1 MTEQILNT
9 ERSQEHSVP
18 NKLPLLALRDVVV
31 YPHMQI
37 ALFVGREKSIKAVDV
52 ARSSDNL
59 VFVVAQK
66 DSLTE
71 DIDQN
76 NLYQYGTV
84 AKIVQV
90 VNHEND
96 ENCIKVLIEGL
107 HRAKLDQIIDHEEYF
122 TSEHTLSPMHVPFD
136 KVAQE
141 QQLQELKALFTQY
154 AEAKLRNARELVA
167 AANKI
172 EDILQLLFFVATRVP
187 LNIDVKQNFLEKD
200 DFESH
205 LNALMTYLLQQ
216 SEEQQI
222 EQNLHDNVKRQMEK
236 NQREYFLNEKM
247 KVIQRELSDMNGGS
261 EDEVAEL
268 EKRLVEADLP
278 EHVRKKAEAEFRKLK
293 AMQPAS
299 SEAAV
304 VRNYLDVILDTP
316 WNKASKVSINLPKA
330 QEILDA
336 DHYGLDEVKERIV
349 EYLAVQSRV
358 KKLRGPILC
367 LVGPPGVGKTSLGAS
382 IAKATGREFI
392 RMALGG
398 VRDEAEIRGHR
409 RTYIGAMPGKIV
421 QSLSKVGVKNPLFLL
436 DEIDKMAQDY
446 RGDPASALL
455 EVLDPSQNNKFN
467 DHYLDLDLD
476 LSEVM
481 FICTANSMNIPE
493 ALLDRMEV
501 IRLPGYTEDEKVNI
515 ASRYLVP
522 KAIKDNGL
530 RTKELTVHEEAIRDI
545 VQRYTR
551 EAGVRSLEREVSKIA
566 RKVVKEA
573 VSKKAKNLHIDVNS
587 ENLPEYL
594 GAHKFDYGVAED
606 EAQIG
611 RVNGLAW
618 TSVGGELLTI
628 EVATMKGKGNFI
640 TTGSLGDVM
649 QESIKAAMTVVRTRA
664 DALGIEPSIFAET
677 DVHVHLPEGATPKD
691 GPSAGLALTTALVSA
706 FTGIPIRADIAMT
719 GETTLRGQALRIGGL
734 KEKLLAAH
742 RGGIKLVF
750 IPHDNIRD
758 LSEIPDNVKE
768 GLEINAVKSIDDIL
782 PLALVERPKPLVK
795 APIVKPVEENKSAR
809 H

>member
-1 MTEQILNT
+1 MTDIIMNEENLELQT
-9 ERSQEHSVP
+9 PSV
-18 NKLPLLALRDVVV
+18 LPLLALRDVVV

-52 ARSSDNL
+52 ARNSDNL
-59 VFVVAQK
+59 VFVVAQQ

-71 DIDQN
+71 EIDHD

-96 ENCIKVLIEGL
+96 ENCIKVLIEGIY
-107 HRAKLDQIIDHEEYF
+107 RSKLVNIYDQNDYLEA
-122 TSEHTLSPMHVPFD
+122 EHSLSPMTIRMES
-136 KVAQE
+136 AT
-141 QQLQELKALFTQY
+141 QQTRLEELRGLFSQY
-154 AEAKLRNARELVA
+154 AEAKLRNARELIN

-172 EDILQLLFFVATRVP
+172 DDLLQLMFFVATRVP
-187 LNIDVKQNFLEKD
+187 LNIEVKQKFLEHD
-200 DFESH
+200 EFEAH
-205 LNALMTYLLQQ
+205 LQELMTYLLQQ

-247 KVIQRELSDMNGGS
+247 KVIQRELSDMNGGA
-261 EDEVAEL
+261 EDDIAEI
-268 EKRLVEADLP
+268 EKRLAEADLP
-278 EHVRKKAEAEFRKLK
+278 EHVRKKAEGEFRKLK

-304 VRNYLDVILDTP
+304 VRNYIETILDTP
-316 WNKASKVSINLPKA
+316 WNKASKVSINLAKA
-330 QEILDA
+330 QDILDA

-358 KKLRGPILC
+358 KKLRGPVLC
-367 LVGPPGVGKTSLGAS
+367 LVGPPGVGKTSLGES
-382 IAKATGREFI
+382 VAKATGREFV

-436 DEIDKMAQDY
+436 DEIDKMAQDH

-455 EVLDPSQNNKFN
+455 EVLDPSQNHKFN

-501 IRLPGYTEDEKVNI
+501 IRLPGYTEEEKINI
-515 ASRYLVP
+515 AERYLVP
-522 KAIKDNGL
+522 KAIKNNGL
-530 RTKELTVHEEAIRDI
+530 RAKELSVHEEAIRDI

-573 VSKKAKNLHIDVNS
+573 VSKKAKNLQIEVNS
-587 ENLPEYL
+587 TNLPDYL
-594 GAHKFDYGVAED
+594 GPHKFDFGMAEE
-606 EAQIG
+606 EAQVG

-628 EVATMKGKGNFI
+628 EVAAMKGKGKFV

-649 QESIKAAMTVVRTRA
+649 KESITAAMTVVRTRA
-664 DALGIEPSIFAET
+664 DALGIDSTRFEET
-677 DVHVHLPEGATPKD
+677 DIHVHLPEGATPKD

-706 FTGIPIRADIAMT
+706 FTGIAIRPDIAMT
-719 GETTLRGQALRIGGL
+719 GETSLSGRAMRIGGL

-742 RGGIKLVF
+742 RGGVKMVF
-750 IPHDNIRD
+750 IPQENARD
-758 LSEIPDNVKE
+758 LVEIPDNVKE
-768 GLEINAVKSIDDIL
+768 GLDIKVVKSIDEIL
-782 PLALVERPKPLVK
+782 PLALTSMPKPLVK
-795 APIVKPVEENKSAR
+795 TPIVKAVDESKSAR

>member
-1 MTEQILNT
+1 MSEEIIHEKNL
-9 ERSQEHSVP
+9 ELDVPSV
-18 NKLPLLALRDVVV
+18 LPLLALRDVVV

-52 ARSSDNL
+52 ARNSDNL

-71 DIDQN
+71 EIDHD
-76 NLYQYGTV
+76 NLYRYGTV
-84 AKIVQV
+84 ARIVQV

-96 ENCIKVLIEGL
+96 ENCIKVLIEGIS
-107 HRAKLDQIIDHEEYF
+107 RSKLERIVDEGSYL
-122 TSEHTLSPMHVPFD
+122 TAEHQASPMTV
-136 KVAQE
+136 
-141 QQLQELKALFTQY
+141 QLDAETQTTRIQELRTLFAQY
-154 AEAKLRNARELVA
+154 AEAKLRNARELIA

-172 EDILQLLFFVATRVP
+172 EDIQQLLFFVATRAP
-187 LNIDVKQNFLEKD
+187 LNIEIKQKFLEHD
-200 DFESH
+200 TFAEH
-205 LNALMTYLLQQ
+205 LQELMTYLLQQ

-222 EQNLHDNVKRQMEK
+222 EQTLHDSVKRQMEK

-247 KVIQRELSDMNGGS
+247 KVIQRELSDMNGGA
-261 EDEVAEL
+261 EDDVAEI
-268 EKRLVEADLP
+268 EKRLAEADLP

-304 VRNYLDVILDTP
+304 VRNYLEVILDTP
-316 WNKASKVSINLPKA
+316 WNTASKVSINLKKA
-330 QEILDA
+330 QDILDA
-336 DHYGLDEVKERIV
+336 DHYGLEEVKQRIV

-367 LVGPPGVGKTSLGAS
+367 LVGPPGVGKTSLGES
-382 IAKATGREFI
+382 IAKATGREFV

-421 QSLSKVGVKNPLFLL
+421 QSLTKVGVKNPLFLL

-515 ASRYLVP
+515 ADRYLVP
-522 KAIKDNGL
+522 KAIKNNGL
-530 RTKELTVHEEAIRDI
+530 RAKELSVHESAIRDI
-545 VQRYTR
+545 VRRYTR
-551 EAGVRSLEREVSKIA
+551 EAGVRSLEREISKIA

-573 VSKKAKNLHIDVNS
+573 VSKKAKNLEIDVT
-587 ENLPEYL
+587 EQNLPDYL
-594 GAHKFDYGVAED
+594 GVHKFDYGMAED
-606 EAQIG
+606 QAQIG

-628 EVATMKGKGNFI
+628 EVATMKGKGTFI

-649 QESIKAAMTVVRTRA
+649 QESIKAAMTLVRTRA
-664 DALGIEPSIFAET
+664 DELGIETERFAET

-691 GPSAGLALTTALVSA
+691 GPSAGLALATALVSA
-706 FTGIPIRADIAMT
+706 FTGIAIRPDIAMT
-719 GETTLRGQALRIGGL
+719 GETSLSGRAMRIGGL

-750 IPHDNIRD
+750 IPQENVRD
-758 LSEIPDNVKE
+758 LAEIPENVKE
-768 GLEINAVKSIDDIL
+768 GLEIKAVKSIDEIL
-782 PLALVERPKPLVK
+782 AVALVEQPTPLVK
-795 APIVKPVEENKSAR
+795 APIVKTKAEAKAAR

>member
-1 MTEQILNT
+1 MSVHIDETT
-9 ERSQEHSVP
+9 QETRVQE
-18 NKLPLLALRDVVV
+18 LR
-31 YPHMQI
+31 
-37 ALFVGREKSIKAVDV
+37 ALFA
-52 ARSSDNL
+52 
-59 VFVVAQK
+59 
-66 DSLTE
+66 
-71 DIDQN
+71 
-76 NLYQYGTV
+76 
-84 AKIVQV
+84 
-90 VNHEND
+90 
-96 ENCIKVLIEGL
+96 
-107 HRAKLDQIIDHEEYF
+107 
-122 TSEHTLSPMHVPFD
+122 
-136 KVAQE
+136 
-141 QQLQELKALFTQY
+141 QY
-154 AEAKLRNARELVA
+154 AEAKLRNARELIA

-172 EDILQLLFFVATRVP
+172 DDLLQLLFFVATRVP
-187 LNIDVKQNFLEKD
+187 LNIDVKQKFLEHD
-200 DFESH
+200 EFEAH
-205 LNALMTYLLQQ
+205 LQELMTYLLQQ

-222 EQNLHDNVKRQMEK
+222 EQTLHDSVKRQMEK

-247 KVIQRELSDMNGGS
+247 KVIQRELSDMNGGA
-261 EDEVAEL
+261 EDDVAEI
-268 EKRLVEADLP
+268 EKRLAEADLP
-278 EHVRKKAEAEFRKLK
+278 EHVRKKAESEFRKLK

-304 VRNYLDVILDTP
+304 VRNYIEAILDTP
-316 WNKASKVSINLPKA
+316 WNKASKVSINLSKA
-330 QEILDA
+330 QEILDT
-336 DHYGLDEVKERIV
+336 DHYGLDDVKDRIV

-358 KKLRGPILC
+358 KKLKGPILC
-367 LVGPPGVGKTSLGAS
+367 LVGPPGVGKTSLGES
-382 IAKATGREFI
+382 VAKATGREFV

-421 QSLSKVGVKNPLFLL
+421 QSLTKVGVKNPLFLL

-455 EVLDPSQNNKFN
+455 EVLDPSQNSKFN

-515 ASRYLVP
+515 AERYLVP
-522 KAIKDNGL
+522 KAMKNNGL
-530 RTKELTVHEEAIRDI
+530 RAKELTVHEEAIRDI

-573 VSKKAKNLHIDVNS
+573 VSKKAKNLQVDVTS
-587 ENLPEYL
+587 ANLPDYL
-594 GAHKFDYGVAED
+594 GPHKFDFGMAED
-606 EAQIG
+606 EAQVG

-628 EVATMKGKGNFI
+628 EVAAVKGK
-640 TTGSLGDVM
+640 D
-649 QESIKAAMTVVRTRA
+649 E
-664 DALGIEPSIFAET
+664 LGIESTRFEET

-706 FTGIPIRADIAMT
+706 FTGIPIRPDIAMT
-719 GETTLRGQALRIGGL
+719 GETSLGGRAMRIGGL

-750 IPHDNIRD
+750 IPQDNVRD

-768 GLEINAVKSIDDIL
+768 GLEIKAVKSIDEIL
-782 PLALVERPKPLVK
+782 PLALTSMPEPLVK
-795 APIVKPVEENKSAR
+795 APIVKAVDEGKKAAR

>member
-1 MTEQILNT
+1 MTDIIMNEENLELQT
-9 ERSQEHSVP
+9 PSV
-18 NKLPLLALRDVVV
+18 LPLLALRDVVV

-37 ALFVGREKSIKAVDV
+37 ALFVGRDKSIKAVDV
-52 ARSSDNL
+52 ARNGDNL
-59 VFVVAQK
+59 VFVVAQQ
-66 DSLTE
+66 DSLSE
-71 DIDQN
+71 EIDHD

-96 ENCIKVLIEGL
+96 ENCIKVLIEGI
-107 HRAKLDQIIDHEEYF
+107 HRSKLVNIIENEGYL
-122 TSEHTLSPMHVPFD
+122 SAEHALSPMTITID
-136 KVAQE
+136 ESTQSTRLE
-141 QQLQELKALFTQY
+141 ELRVLFSQY
-154 AEAKLRNARELVA
+154 AEAKLRNARELIA
-167 AANKI
+167 AAAKI
-172 EDILQLLFFVATRVP
+172 DDLLQLMFFVATRVP
-187 LNIDVKQNFLEKD
+187 LNIDVKQKFLEHD
-200 DFESH
+200 QFEAH
-205 LNALMTYLLQQ
+205 LQELMTYLLQQ

-222 EQNLHDNVKRQMEK
+222 EQGLHDNVKRQMEK

-247 KVIQRELSDMNGGS
+247 KVIQRELSDMNGGA
-261 EDEVAEL
+261 EDDVAEI
-268 EKRLVEADLP
+268 ERRLAEADLP

-304 VRNYLDVILDTP
+304 VRNYIEAILDTP
-316 WNKASKVSINLPKA
+316 WNKASKVSINLNKA
-330 QEILDA
+330 QDILDT
-336 DHYGLDEVKERIV
+336 DHYGLGDVKDRII

-358 KKLRGPILC
+358 KKLKGPILC
-367 LVGPPGVGKTSLGAS
+367 LVGPPGVGKTSLGES
-382 IAKATGREFI
+382 VAKATGREFV

-421 QSLSKVGVKNPLFLL
+421 QSLTKVGVKNPLFLL

-455 EVLDPSQNNKFN
+455 EVLDPSQNSKFN

-515 ASRYLVP
+515 ADRYLVP
-522 KAIKDNGL
+522 KAIKNNGL
-530 RTKELTVHEEAIRDI
+530 RANELTVHEQAIRDI

-573 VSKKAKNLHIDVNS
+573 VSKKAKNLQVTVDS
-587 ENLPEYL
+587 SNLPDYL
-594 GAHKFDYGVAED
+594 GPHKFDFGMAEE
-606 EAQIG
+606 EAQVG

-628 EVATMKGKGNFI
+628 EVAAVKGKGKFI

-649 QESIKAAMTVVRTRA
+649 KESITTAMTVVRTRA
-664 DALGIEPSIFAET
+664 DELGIEASRFEET

-691 GPSAGLALTTALVSA
+691 GPSAGLALTLALVSA
-706 FTGIPIRADIAMT
+706 FTGIAIRPDIAMT
-719 GETTLRGQALRIGGL
+719 GETSLGGRAMRIGGL

-742 RGGIKLVF
+742 RGGVKLVF
-750 IPHDNIRD
+750 IPQDNVRD
-758 LSEIPDNVKE
+758 LAEIPENVKE
-768 GLEINAVKSIDDIL
+768 GLEIKAVKSIDEIL
-782 PLALVERPKPLVK
+782 PLSLISMPKPLAK
-795 APIVKPVEENKSAR
+795 TPIVKSVDEGKAAR

>member
-1 MTEQILNT
+1 MTDIIMNEENLELQT
-9 ERSQEHSVP
+9 PSV
-18 NKLPLLALRDVVV
+18 LPLLALRDVVV

-52 ARSSDNL
+52 ARNSDNL
-59 VFVVAQK
+59 VFVVAQQ

-71 DIDQN
+71 EIDHD

-96 ENCIKVLIEGL
+96 ENCIKVLIEGIY
-107 HRAKLDQIIDHEEYF
+107 RSKLVNIYDQNDYLEA
-122 TSEHTLSPMHVPFD
+122 EHSLSPMTIRMES
-136 KVAQE
+136 AT
-141 QQLQELKALFTQY
+141 QQTRLEELRGLFSQY
-154 AEAKLRNARELVA
+154 AEAKLRNARELIN

-172 EDILQLLFFVATRVP
+172 DDLLQLMFFVATRVP
-187 LNIDVKQNFLEKD
+187 LNIEVKQKFLEHD
-200 DFESH
+200 EFEAH
-205 LNALMTYLLQQ
+205 LQELMTYLLQQ

-247 KVIQRELSDMNGGS
+247 KVIQRELSDMNGGA
-261 EDEVAEL
+261 EDDIAEI
-268 EKRLVEADLP
+268 EKRLAEADLP
-278 EHVRKKAEAEFRKLK
+278 EHVRKKAEGEFRKLK

-304 VRNYLDVILDTP
+304 VRNYIETILDTP
-316 WNKASKVSINLPKA
+316 WNKASKVSINLAKA
-330 QEILDA
+330 QDILDA

-358 KKLRGPILC
+358 KKLRGPVLC
-367 LVGPPGVGKTSLGAS
+367 LVGPPGVGKTSLGES
-382 IAKATGREFI
+382 VAKATGREFV

-436 DEIDKMAQDY
+436 DEIDKMAQDH

-455 EVLDPSQNNKFN
+455 EVLDPSQNHKFN

-501 IRLPGYTEDEKVNI
+501 IRLPGYTEEEKINI
-515 ASRYLVP
+515 AERYLVP
-522 KAIKDNGL
+522 KAIKNNGL
-530 RTKELTVHEEAIRDI
+530 RAKELSVHEEAIRDI

-573 VSKKAKNLHIDVNS
+573 VSKKAKNLQIEVNS
-587 ENLPEYL
+587 ANLPDYL
-594 GAHKFDYGVAED
+594 GPHKFDFGMAEE
-606 EAQIG
+606 EAQVG

-628 EVATMKGKGNFI
+628 EVAAMKGKGKFV

-649 QESIKAAMTVVRTRA
+649 KESITAAMTVVRTRA
-664 DALGIEPSIFAET
+664 DVLGIDSTRFEET
-677 DVHVHLPEGATPKD
+677 DIHVHLPEGATPKD

-706 FTGIPIRADIAMT
+706 FTGIAIRPDIAMT
-719 GETTLRGQALRIGGL
+719 GETSLSGRAMRIGGL

-742 RGGIKLVF
+742 RGGVKMVF
-750 IPHDNIRD
+750 IPQENARD
-758 LSEIPDNVKE
+758 LVEIPDNVKE
-768 GLEINAVKSIDDIL
+768 GLDIKVVKSIDEIL
-782 PLALVERPKPLVK
+782 PLALTSMPKPLVK
-795 APIVKPVEENKSAR
+795 TPIVKAVDESKSAR

>member
-1 MTEQILNT
+1 MTDIIMNEENLELQT
-9 ERSQEHSVP
+9 PSV
-18 NKLPLLALRDVVV
+18 LPLLALRDVVV

-52 ARSSDNL
+52 ARNGDNL
-59 VFVVAQK
+59 VFVVAQQ
-66 DSLTE
+66 DSLSE
-71 DIDQN
+71 EIDHD

-96 ENCIKVLIEGL
+96 ENCIKVLIEGI
-107 HRAKLDQIIDHEEYF
+107 HRSKLVNIIENEGYL
-122 TSEHTLSPMHVPFD
+122 SAEHALSPMTITID
-136 KVAQE
+136 ESTQSTRLE
-141 QQLQELKALFTQY
+141 ELRVLFSQY
-154 AEAKLRNARELVA
+154 AEAKLRNARELIA
-167 AANKI
+167 AAAKI
-172 EDILQLLFFVATRVP
+172 DDLLQLMFFVATRVP
-187 LNIDVKQNFLEKD
+187 LNIDVKQKFLEHD
-200 DFESH
+200 QFEAH
-205 LNALMTYLLQQ
+205 LQELMTYLLQQ

-222 EQNLHDNVKRQMEK
+222 EQGLHDNVKRQMEK

-247 KVIQRELSDMNGGS
+247 KVIQRELSDMNGGA
-261 EDEVAEL
+261 EDDVAEI
-268 EKRLVEADLP
+268 ERRLAEADLP

-304 VRNYLDVILDTP
+304 VRNYIEAILDTP
-316 WNKASKVSINLPKA
+316 WNKASKVSINLNKA
-330 QEILDA
+330 QDILDT
-336 DHYGLDEVKERIV
+336 DHYGLDDVKDRII

-358 KKLRGPILC
+358 KKLKGPILC
-367 LVGPPGVGKTSLGAS
+367 LVGPPGVGKTSLGES
-382 IAKATGREFI
+382 VAKATGREFV

-421 QSLSKVGVKNPLFLL
+421 QSLTKVGVKNPLFLL

-455 EVLDPSQNNKFN
+455 EVLDPSQNSKFN

-515 ASRYLVP
+515 ADRYLVP
-522 KAIKDNGL
+522 KAIKNNGL
-530 RTKELTVHEEAIRDI
+530 RANELTVHEQAIRDI

-573 VSKKAKNLHIDVNS
+573 VSKKAKNIQVTVDS
-587 ENLPEYL
+587 SNLPDYL
-594 GAHKFDYGVAED
+594 GPHKFDFGMAEE
-606 EAQIG
+606 EAQVG

-628 EVATMKGKGNFI
+628 EVAAVKGKGKFI

-649 QESIKAAMTVVRTRA
+649 KESITTAMTVVRTRA
-664 DALGIEPSIFAET
+664 DELGIEASRFEET

-691 GPSAGLALTTALVSA
+691 GPSAGLALTLALVSA
-706 FTGIPIRADIAMT
+706 FTGIAIRPDIAMT
-719 GETTLRGQALRIGGL
+719 GETSLGGRAMRIGGL

-742 RGGIKLVF
+742 RGGVKLVF
-750 IPHDNIRD
+750 IPQDNVRD
-758 LSEIPDNVKE
+758 LAEIPENVKE
-768 GLEINAVKSIDDIL
+768 GLEIKAVKSIDEIL
-782 PLALVERPKPLVK
+782 PLSLISMPKPLAK
-795 APIVKPVEENKSAR
+795 TPIVKSVDEGKAAR

>member
-1 MTEQILNT
+1 MTQLTTNEG
-9 ERSQEHSVP
+9 EHIPST
-18 NKLPLLALRDVVV
+18 LPLLALRDVVV

-37 ALFVGREKSIKAVDV
+37 ALFVGREKSIQAVEV
-52 ARSSDNL
+52 ARNQDNL

-71 DIDQN
+71 DIDHH

-84 AKIVQV
+84 ARIVQV

-96 ENCIKVLIEGL
+96 DNCIKVLIEGL
-107 HRAKLDQIIDHEEYF
+107 YRSKLQHII
-122 TSEHTLSPMHVPFD
+122 EHPDYLSAEHQLSPMNVQLD
-136 KVAQE
+136 AE
-141 QQLQELKALFTQY
+141 TQQARVQELQALFAQY
-154 AEAKLRNARELVA
+154 AEAKLRNARELIA
-167 AANKI
+167 AASKI
-172 EDILQLLFFVATRVP
+172 ENLNQLLFFVATRIP
-187 LNIDVKQNFLEKD
+187 LNIDIKQKFLELD
-200 DFESH
+200 AFEQH
-205 LNALMTYLLQQ
+205 LQELMTYLLQQ
-216 SEEQQI
+216 SEEQQL
-222 EQNLHDNVKRQMEK
+222 EQNLHESTKRQMEK

-247 KVIQRELSDMNGGS
+247 KVIQRELSDMNDNG
-261 EDEVAEL
+261 EDDLAEIA
-268 EKRLVEADLP
+268 KRLEEADLP
-278 EHVRKKAEAEFRKLK
+278 EHVRKKAETEFRKLK
-293 AMQPAS
+293 AMPSAS

-304 VRNYLDVILDTP
+304 VRNYIEVILDTP
-316 WNKASKVSINLPKA
+316 WNTASKVSINLNKA
-330 QEILDA
+330 QEILDT

-349 EYLAVQSRV
+349 EYLAVQARV
-358 KKLRGPILC
+358 KKLKGPILC
-367 LVGPPGVGKTSLGAS
+367 LVGPPGVGKTSLGES
-382 IAKATGREFI
+382 VAKATGREFV

-515 ASRYLVP
+515 AERYLVP
-522 KAIKDNGL
+522 KAVKDNGL
-530 RTKELTVHEEAIRDI
+530 RAKELSVHEAAIRDI
-545 VQRYTR
+545 VRHYTR
-551 EAGVRSLEREVSKIA
+551 EAGVRNLQREVSKIA
-566 RKVVKEA
+566 RKVVKQA
-573 VSKKAKNLHIDVNS
+573 VGHKTKNLQIEVTQD
-587 ENLPEYL
+587 NLPEYL
-594 GAHKFDYGVAED
+594 GVHKFDYGIAET
-606 EAQIG
+606 EAQVG

-628 EVATMKGKGNFI
+628 EVATMKGKGKFI

-649 QESIKAAMTVVRTRA
+649 KESITAAMTVLRTRA
-664 DALGIEPSIFAET
+664 DDLGIEATRFEET

-719 GETTLRGQALRIGGL
+719 GETSLRGHALRIGGL

-742 RGGIKLVF
+742 RGGIQTVF
-750 IPHDNIRD
+750 IPQDNVRD
-758 LSEIPDNVKE
+758 LKEVPDNVKE
-768 GLEINAVKSIDDIL
+768 GLDIKAVKTIDDIL
-782 PLALVERPKPLVK
+782 PLALVEMPKSVVK
-795 APIVKPVEENKSAR
+795 IPIVKAIEDGQIAR